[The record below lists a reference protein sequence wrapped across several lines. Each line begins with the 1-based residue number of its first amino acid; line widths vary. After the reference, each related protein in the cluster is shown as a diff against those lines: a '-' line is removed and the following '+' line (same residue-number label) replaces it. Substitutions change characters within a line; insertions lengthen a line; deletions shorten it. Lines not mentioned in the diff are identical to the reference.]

1 MQNCHFPHKISLYN
15 LKNYFPLRYTNF
27 RFVFL
32 DNNECSCKEYNVTYN
47 DTCLVTNSLSIPFP
61 YETII
66 ELLTKWWSWCWKV
79 FISSQLLCYNHFLCM
94 FFLRI
99 RNHGEFSGVVFLL
112 RISQNF
118 SRLLK
123 KRMDWNCSR
132 IPSKQFM

>member
-1 MQNCHFPHKISLYN
+1 MQNCHFPRKISLYN

-32 DNNECSCKEYNVTYN
+32 DNKECSCKEYNVTYN
-47 DTCLVTNSLSIPFP
+47 DTCLVTNSLSILFP

-94 FFLRI
+94 FFENKKSWWVQWR
-99 RNHGEFSGVVFLL
+99 SMYSKSVF
-112 RISQNF
+112 IENF
-118 SRLLK
+118 LK
-123 KRMDWNCSR
+123 LVKTIKMNGLKLFENS
-132 IPSKQFM
+132 I